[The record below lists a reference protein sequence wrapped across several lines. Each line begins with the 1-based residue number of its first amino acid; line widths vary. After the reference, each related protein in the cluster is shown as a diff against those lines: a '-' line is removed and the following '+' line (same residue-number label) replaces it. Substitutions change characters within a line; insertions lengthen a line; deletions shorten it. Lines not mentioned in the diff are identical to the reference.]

1 MQWKGQQIQQVAHVM
16 GSWNVLECLGHVGL
30 LASGFLQGPPIAGLE
45 YFPRNSACSA
55 GYIAWPFAPQV
66 VNIKRLT
73 DTSQVAPSYQTVRDA
88 YCVRGHYEI
97 PC

>member
-1 MQWKGQQIQQVAHVM
+1 MERSTNPTS
-16 GSWNVLECLGHVGL
+16 GSCHGGLGMSWTCWT
-30 LASGFLQGPPIAGLE
+30 SGFWISE

-66 VNIKRLT
+66 VNMKRLT
-73 DTSQVAPSYQTVRDA
+73 DTSQVAPWNQTVRDA
-88 YCVRGHYEI
+88 YCARGHYEI